1 MRTLMVI
8 EAGYFPKGV
17 KAPEF
22 ALPKSFATS
31 TVLPGFHEA
40 LERLDEVLVRCEHR
54 FGRAKVAAHFR
65 FGPLSVRQWRKFH
78 WVHTR
83 HHAAQIAR
91 LKALRNRK
99 LR

>member
-1 MRTLMVI
+1 MVI

-22 ALPKSFATS
+22 TRPRGSAPES
-31 TVLPGFHEA
+31 VLPAFREA
-40 LERLDEVLVRCEHR
+40 LRAMDEILERCEQR
-54 FGRAKVAAHFR
+54 FGHGKVAAHFL

-91 LKALRNRK
+91 LRTLH
-99 LR
+99 